1 MVASATFLAD
11 NRFTVDNSSWS
22 TFSPYSYPWG
32 FPLLL
37 APLVAWRGIDYDFLK
52 IIEAAF
58 FAGFLFVFAQILRR
72 RVNEITTATLV
83 LLIGLSVPYVGWTDT
98 VLSEFPYLFALAL
111 TLWWL
116 DRCRERSLLG
126 GRSRPHRARLTDR
139 VHVHR
144 SP

>member
-1 MVASATFLAD
+1 MA
-11 NRFTVDNSSWS
+11 R
-22 TFSPYSYPWG
+22 
-32 FPLLL
+32 
-37 APLVAWRGIDYDFLK
+37 RIDYDFLK

-139 VHVHR
+139 ARTPFAVKGMALFLALGAVQLVLIGQR
-144 SP
+144 LWAAPIRPGACTAISPVDGS